1 MKTKKPTVHPV
12 LASHPTLAD
21 FQSYIADTLTY
32 RDLNSSTQYCMLMLC
47 EEVGELAK
55 AVRKSVGGKMDVT
68 KPDAHADEEAAD
80 VLWMLICVCNGL
92 GIDLETAFRAKQE
105 VNKNRMWR

>member
-1 MKTKKPTVHPV
+1 MSKPLTHPV
-12 LASHPTLAD
+12 LKSEPVLADIQQYIAETLA
-21 FQSYIADTLTY
+21 Y
-32 RDLNSSTQYCMLMLC
+32 RDLNSSTEYCMLMLC

-55 AVRKSVGGKMDVT
+55 AVRKSVGGKMDVA

-92 GIDLETAFRAKQE
+92 GIDLEKAFRAKQE
-105 VNKNRMWR
+105 VNKTRIWK

>member
-1 MKTKKPTVHPV
+1 MTKPIEHPILQEKPT
-12 LASHPTLAD
+12 LSD
-21 FQSYIADTLTY
+21 YQSYIKDALAY
-32 RDLNSSTQYCMLMLC
+32 YELNGSAQYCLLMLT

-80 VLWMLICVCNGL
+80 VLWMLICVCNAL
-92 GIDLETAFRAKQE
+92 GINLEKAFRAKQE
-105 VNKNRMWR
+105 VNKKRTWK